1 MMRQPTENPTCTTSD
16 KTETTGK
23 TGKTRTG
30 KTGAACPAAGTACA
44 TGKDDNDVPP
54 RSVTPAAAAG
64 SAGGADGAWAVGCDA
79 IDVTAAAVVLAPVL
93 RRTRVTPSSHLSR
106 LTGVPV
112 WLKCENEQRTASF
125 KLRGAFAR
133 LALADPAVRAL
144 GVVAA
149 SAGNHAQGVAYAAA
163 HFGVPA
169 TIFVPA
175 GASPVKVARTRR
187 LGARVEHVHGGIDAA
202 LLAAEATVRGHGGLL
217 VHPFDDPTVIAGQ
230 GTIGLELT
238 EQIPGLRT
246 VLVGIGGGGL
256 ISGIAA
262 AIRQRRRDVRVI
274 GVQAAGAPAFA
285 LSWRAGR
292 PVRVPAATI
301 ADGIAVRTP
310 GTLTLALATALV
322 DDVITVDEDALWEA
336 MVALLCA
343 DGQTVEPAGA
353 AGTAAL
359 LRHPELAQ
367 GPTAVVLS
375 GGNIDPVTAGRVRAL
390 AAGPL
395 GIPAA

>member
-1 MMRQPTENPTCTTSD
+1 M
-16 KTETTGK
+16 
-23 TGKTRTG
+23 
-30 KTGAACPAAGTACA
+30 
-44 TGKDDNDVPP
+44 
-54 RSVTPAAAAG
+54 
-64 SAGGADGAWAVGCDA
+64 A
-79 IDVTAAAVVLAPVL
+79 IDVTTIDVAGAAAVLAPVV
-93 RRTRVTPSSHLSR
+93 RRTRVVPSAHLSR
-106 LTGVPV
+106 LTGAPV

-133 LALADPAVRAL
+133 IALADPTVRAR

-169 TIFVPA
+169 TIFVPT

-187 LGARVEHVHGGIDAA
+187 LGARVEHVHGGVDAA
-202 LLAAEATVRGHGGLL
+202 LLAAEAAALEHGGLL

-230 GTIGLELT
+230 GTIGLEVT
-238 EQIPGLRT
+238 EQVPGLRT

-262 AIRQRRRDVRVI
+262 AIRQRRSDVRVI

-292 PVRVPAATI
+292 PIRVPAATI
-301 ADGIAVRTP
+301 ADGMAVKTP
-310 GTLTLALATALV
+310 GSLTLALATSLL
-322 DDVITVDEDALWEA
+322 DDVVTVDEDALWEA
-336 MVALLCA
+336 MAGLLRA

-359 LRHPELAQ
+359 LRHPDLAQ
-367 GPTAVVLS
+367 GPTVVVLS
-375 GGNIDPVTAGRVRAL
+375 GGNIDPVTAHRVRSL

-395 GIPAA
+395 RIPAA

>member
-1 MMRQPTENPTCTTSD
+1 MSQPAKNPTCTTGDS
-16 KTETTGK
+16 TST
-23 TGKTRTG
+23 
-30 KTGAACPAAGTACA
+30 
-44 TGKDDNDVPP
+44 TGKDDSDIPP
-54 RSVTPAAAAG
+54 RSVTSTALNVDGLPDADTTTEGTTSSTTTDGKAIDCATIDVVGAAA
-64 SAGGADGAWAVGCDA
+64 
-79 IDVTAAAVVLAPVL
+79 VLAPVV
-93 RRTRVTPSSHLSR
+93 RRTRVVPSAHLSR
-106 LTGVPV
+106 LTDAPV

-133 LALADPAVRAL
+133 IALADPAVRAR

-187 LGARVEHVHGGIDAA
+187 LGARVEHVHGAIDAA
-202 LLAAEATVRGHGGLL
+202 LLAAEAAAVEHGGLL

-238 EQIPGLRT
+238 EQIPDLRT

-262 AIRQRRRDVRVI
+262 AIKQRHNDVRVI

-301 ADGIAVRTP
+301 ADGMAVKTP
-310 GTLTLALATALV
+310 GSLTLALASALV
-322 DDVITVDEDALWEA
+322 DDVVTVDEDALWEA
-336 MVALLCA
+336 MVGLLRA

-359 LRHPELAQ
+359 LRHPDLAQ
-367 GPTAVVLS
+367 GPTVVVLS
-375 GGNIDPVTAGRVRAL
+375 GGNIDPVTARRVRSL

-395 GIPAA
+395 HIPAA